1 MQMSIL
7 PATNPKI
14 KSVSSKTIVQQ
25 NGVNMMNDLNFDEIN
40 ENLRFFK
47 SSEACCNTSICKS
60 LAEGKTVQYISKS
73 NSKAGWLDFLA
84 SNQLTS
90 FGPWY
95 YKRGE
100 YLWRVKPSTVKIRYR
115 AYITE
120 NENKRFN
127 LKHISYELPVLNQ
140 HLTES
145 SMNYFAEND
154 EGFKHWIAGW
164 NETEIEKD
172 VQ

>member
-14 KSVSSKTIVQQ
+14 KSASSKTIVQQ
-25 NGVNMMNDLNFDEIN
+25 NGVNTMSNLNFDEIN

-73 NSKAGWLDFLA
+73 NLKAGWLDFLA

-100 YLWRVKPSTVKIRYR
+100 YLWRVKPSTIKIKYR

-120 NENKRFN
+120 NEKGFN
-127 LKHISYELPVLNQ
+127 VKHVSYELPVLNPDI
-140 HLTES
+140 TENNI
-145 SMNYFAEND
+145 NYFAEND
-154 EGFKHWIAGW
+154 QGFKHWITDW
-164 NETEIEKD
+164 SETEIKKD
-172 VQ
+172 DR